1 MSITDIAKRR
11 LAAFN
16 ARQSAERAAR
26 RAALICVVCT
36 KPLLCERSS
45 KRSSV
50 RANAIA
56 PSAVATPCAS
66 SGGGRHGETGM
77 QTTPEKVRKFLSLV
91 NRGPIRS
98 PRSDEELRAAGVKIV
113 TGEGRGFILPS
124 GPPPSKTAPSGGQ
137 GSP

>member
-1 MSITDIAKRR
+1 
-11 LAAFN
+11 
-16 ARQSAERAAR
+16 
-26 RAALICVVCT
+26 
-36 KPLLCERSS
+36 
-45 KRSSV
+45 
-50 RANAIA
+50 
-56 PSAVATPCAS
+56 
-66 SGGGRHGETGM
+66 M